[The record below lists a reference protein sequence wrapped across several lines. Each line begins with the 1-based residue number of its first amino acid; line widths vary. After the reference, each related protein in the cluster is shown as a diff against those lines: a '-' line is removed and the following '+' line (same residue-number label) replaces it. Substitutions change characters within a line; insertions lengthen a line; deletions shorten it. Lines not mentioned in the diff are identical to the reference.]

1 MYGGLPPAGVLGVG
15 GASALSV
22 KGLARPGSGF
32 QALATVV
39 AATTLVMAGASLCK
53 LLPPRRRVVHALTSV
68 QPPRWDVHGDP
79 LPQAVATRVPVS

>member
-1 MYGGLPPAGVLGVG
+1 MPPAGALGVG
-15 GASALSV
+15 GASALSA

-53 LLPPRRRVVHALTSV
+53 LLPPRRRVVQALSAA
-68 QPPRWDVHGDP
+68 QPPRRE
-79 LPQAVATRVPVS
+79 LRSSRIPQADSAWVAVP

>member
-1 MYGGLPPAGVLGVG
+1 MPPAGALGVG
-15 GASALSV
+15 GASALSA

-53 LLPPRRRVVHALTSV
+53 LLPPRRRVVQALTTA
-68 QPPRWDVHGDP
+68 QPPRWDLHGES
-79 LPQAVATRVPVS
+79 LPQGDVVWAAVP

>member
-1 MYGGLPPAGVLGVG
+1 VYAGLPPAGALGVG
-15 GASALSV
+15 GASALSL

-53 LLPPRRRVVHALTSV
+53 LLPPRRRVVQSLTAV
-68 QPPRWDVHGDP
+68 QPHRWDFRAEQLRQRDAAWV
-79 LPQAVATRVPVS
+79 AVS